1 MTNTLFHIPQM
12 FLRVKRRRYIDP
24 DVIAERE
31 EHQRKM
37 TEYRKWHKD
46 EYEKVLAEV
55 NKKYYNPES
64 DELTPVSTNFL
75 NSVTKP

>member
-31 EHQRKM
+31 EYQRKM
-37 TEYRKWHKD
+37 TEYRKWNKA

-55 NKKYYNPES
+55 NKKYYDPES
-64 DELTPVSTNFL
+64 EELPPVRIIGLSQ
-75 NSVTKP
+75 PRG